1 MMRFVI
7 AHEVGHALGFHT
19 TWVLVTPMMLK
30 VIEMVHLRKKYG
42 IAASFNGLCSIQLY
56 CSTR

>member
-1 MMRFVI
+1 MRFVI
-7 AHEVGHALGFHT
+7 AHEVGHASGFPT

-30 VIEMVHLRKKYG
+30 VIETVPLRKKYG
-42 IAASFNGLCSIQLY
+42 IAANGLCSIQLY